1 MGNISR
7 RGENS
12 KKEPE
17 RNAADQKHCN
27 KNEECLWWNAHS
39 CTIIQHSFGSLTHGN
54 QRIKNNKRNQ
64 IGKKK

>member
-17 RNAADQKHCN
+17 RNAADQKHLTKM
-27 KNEECLWWNAHS
+27 KNAFDGMPTLALLFNIVLEVLPME
-39 CTIIQHSFGSLTHGN
+39 I
-54 QRIKNNKRNQ
+54 RE
-64 IGKKK
+64 